1 MADNEVNVR
10 LISAVKPTTAWAN
23 NTTTAR
29 AGEML
34 YGTNASGVVEEI
46 KVGDGSKKYSELP
59 AASIKPYTGTAPITV
74 SGNAISHNVSGV
86 TSGSYGS
93 ATSVAQITVDAKGHV
108 TSAKNVAISFPTDKH
123 TYLTSA
129 NFTNT
134 PSSADVEIKIVT
146 SGTSGATA
154 KTTVAGAT
162 TTNAGVMTT
171 AQVSK
176 LTGIADNANK
186 VEIAESTQ
194 NGKIKVTTNGSASN
208 VSIHGLGSAAYTN
221 SDSYISTGSRTTA
234 ITTSPASNSTSV
246 PTDYA
251 VKTYVDSKV
260 STSFQTTVVTAL
272 PSSGSANTVYFVKG
286 SGETKSKEYMWI
298 DGAWDLIGDT
308 SIDPGVTSI
317 TANNGIVASTSTGAV
332 TLSADLRTTTK
343 FSAAGT
349 TGAASASK
357 VYAVQM
363 DKNSDLAVAVPWTDN
378 DHKYTLGDGVVT
390 QTSSALSVAI
400 ALTGTSGDS
409 STSTTTLPVYVGA
422 TTSVAGKRGIVP
434 APGTA
439 DTKKVL
445 VGDGSWVAL
454 DHTYVDVSGATVSSA
469 SNANNASNL
478 GGSAASTY
486 LQADDVVKGNGI
498 SVSTA
503 SGKTTVSANLKTAT
517 KTTIAGTTGAGAS
530 QVYAVQMDKDG
541 YLAVAVPWSA
551 GANYYTTAMQQTTS
565 STTFSATVKGNNN
578 AVAGNFSIPEG
589 TESVAGVSSTVS
601 TDRLRNG
608 TKTLI
613 LNGNFA

>member
-74 SGNAISHNVSGV
+74 SGNAISHNASGV

-93 ATSVAQITVDAKGHV
+93 ATSAVQITVDATGHV

-123 TYLTSA
+123 TYNTS
-129 NFTNT
+129 FTNT
-134 PSSADVEIKIVT
+134 PSSADVVLTVNQGGTKTDPVT
-146 SGTSGATA
+146 
-154 KTTVAGAT
+154 TTVAGAT

-208 VSIHGLGSAAYTN
+208 VSIHGLGSAAYTS
-221 SDSYISTGSRTTA
+221 SDSYISTGSRTSA
-234 ITTSPASNSTSV
+234 ITTSPASNSTII

-260 STSFQTTVVTAL
+260 STSFRTTVVTAL
-272 PSSGSANTVYFVKG
+272 PTSGSDNTVYFVKG

-349 TGAASASK
+349 TGAAGASK

-363 DKNSDLAVAVPWTDN
+363 DKNGDLAVAVPWTDN

-469 SNANNASNL
+469 SSANNASNL